1 MRRSVKILA
10 IVAALVLAGYVAYSL
25 IYPTISLRYRLT
37 LDVDVD
43 GVTHTGSGVVEVVY
57 KFEPHPFNIDDF
69 QFYPGHLHGNAITVD
84 LGDRGL
90 LFVVD
95 TGSFLYDP
103 GARQPFAPR
112 YTNLRALPLRANDF
126 DDGDP
131 RPELVVDPKTIM
143 AVKLNRQPI
152 DFPPK
157 ELPMLVR
164 FRFLGDPP
172 SVEQVNPLDLAST
185 FGPGVRL
192 LRATFQITDEPV
204 TPIPD
209 IWPKWLV
216 EYKDHPDLPIGSGPL
231 MRVSFTTLLHRR
243 DFKGE

>member
-1 MRRSVKILA
+1 MRRGVKILA
-10 IVAALVLAGYVAYSL
+10 IVAALVLAGYVVYSL

-95 TGSFLYDP
+95 INATLYDALTKLP
-103 GARQPFAPR
+103 LAPE
-112 YTNLRALPLRANDF
+112 YTTLCSLPLRANDF
-126 DDGDP
+126 GR
-131 RPELVVDPKTIM
+131 RPKLVTDPKTIRE
-143 AVKLNRQPI
+143 VKLNRAPI

-172 SVEQVNPLDLAST
+172 SIEQVNPLDLAST

-204 TPIPD
+204 TPIPNT
-209 IWPKWLV
+209 WPKWLV
-216 EYKDHPDLPIGSGPL
+216 EYKDSPLLIGNNPL
-231 MRVSFTTLLHRR
+231 MRVGMDLLSEET
-243 DFKGE
+243 FKGE